1 MATTI
6 TRQTL
11 CILCKTGK
19 IPATMIDGEW
29 DIDDDYIADACAWRK
44 AATCLEDLLYEDT
57 GYQLLSDKE
66 QTLVKRA
73 IRRKV
78 KDNEVEGHPVYSG
91 HFLDLTKEEAA
102 ALIAD
107 AVTKFND
114 RKELVPIADA
124 AKQMGLSTYQCKE
137 AVKKGTVNGVRV
149 GEDLYVS
156 PDEIGAWKARKD
168 GLVGLYDLLK
178 EHASEY
184 DGGLFDLENARHR
197 QMINAFVK
205 SNPLL
210 SPICIPWEKAGFH
223 GSRRNAVCF
232 PAQAAQQVL
241 SVVIPYVRTF
251 GLIAARKRALEAD
264 AYWDTHPENKRAI
277 DLFSDK
283 KQDNGMVAIMQ
294 MLIDTDAP
302 EIGEWTNAV
311 VEDLVGY
318 AENSP
323 VKITGLYLSQ
333 FLAFVKKRYDIRV
346 TASVRYDYTSEKK
359 NIRNTSPYSVIQY
372 FLASYMAFND
382 DFISENKLIAKALQ
396 DGKAAYLWLYVC
408 WHYVAAWRTSDINR
422 IRVIK
427 LPWTREEVRQAIA
440 EGDYAEMADTAS
452 LLLEGEICG
461 RNGRPDKTEERQKQA
476 ILTVHFAESLRPII
490 GLVYLLNWL
499 NAGGKEIIPSFRL
512 EAKDYISFFG
522 DVYVKIFGRET
533 FQNLRGCKAYLGKM
547 AGIAEKE
554 ADSENKVM
562 GYVVAIH
569 ARAHAWDLDRLS
581 EVTSRYLQNTMEGYT
596 ADEIIRTLMDNGS
609 CSFVS
614 FWLMSAVYG
623 RRFEKLDFKAQSAL
637 IAEQGMSAYRAE
649 TICAA
654 VQKAYINAKDSLNA
668 LFAGYSD
675 DTSKEL
681 AEGILKKVAAGR
693 ALTHIHG
700 IQCLLL
706 ARGVP
711 CPNGHACLGCSY
723 AIYHR
728 GALVYVVEFIRE
740 QYRHL
745 YLAKTAGEKK
755 KTRLLLEK
763 VYLPALYEILS
774 LSKEV
779 YGMNVRPFAQE
790 IKRIME
796 GENDND
802 KYIEEKG

>member
-29 DIDDDYIADACAWRK
+29 DIDDDYIADACAWRE
-44 AATCLEDLLYEDT
+44 ATTCLEDLLYEDT

-78 KDNEVEGHPVYSG
+78 KSNEIEGHPAYSG
-91 HFLDLTKEEAA
+91 HFLNLPKAEAA
-102 ALIAD
+102 AIISTYLNAR
-107 AVTKFND
+107 NE

-124 AKQMGLSTYQCKE
+124 ATQMGLSTYQCKE
-137 AVKKGTVNGVRV
+137 AVKRGTLNGIRV

-156 PDEIGAWKARKD
+156 PDEISAWMAQKD

-184 DGGLFDLENARHR
+184 DGGLFDLENSRHR

-223 GSRRNAVCF
+223 GNRRNSLYF
-232 PAQAAQQVL
+232 PARAVQQVL
-241 SVVIPYVRTF
+241 SVVIPYARTF
-251 GLIAARKRALEAD
+251 GLISDRKRTLEAD
-264 AYWDTHPENKRAI
+264 TYWETHPENKRAI

-294 MLIDTDAP
+294 MFIDTDAP
-302 EIGEWTNAV
+302 EIGEWTNGT

-318 AENSP
+318 AEKAP
-323 VKITGLYLSQ
+323 VKICSLYLSQ
-333 FLAFVKKRYDIRV
+333 FLAFIKKRYDIRV

-359 NIRNTSPYSVIQY
+359 NIRNTSPYSVIEY
-372 FLASYMAFND
+372 FAASYMAYND
-382 DFISENKLIAKALQ
+382 AFISENKLIEKALQ
-396 DGKAAYLWLYVC
+396 DEKAAYLWLYVC
-408 WHYVAAWRTSDINR
+408 WHYTAAWRASDIKR
-422 IRVIK
+422 IPVLL
-427 LPWTREEVRQAIA
+427 LPWTRAEVRQAIT

-461 RNGRPDKTEERQKQA
+461 RNGRPEKTEERQKKA
-476 ILTVHFAESLRPII
+476 MLTVHFAESLRPII

-499 NAGGKEIIPSFRL
+499 NAGGKEKIPSFRL

-522 DVYVKIFGRET
+522 DVYMKIFGRQT
-533 FQNLRGCKAYLGKM
+533 FQNIRGCKAYLGKI
-547 AGIAEKE
+547 AGIVEKE

-569 ARAHAWDLDRLS
+569 ARAHTWDMDRLS
-581 EVTSRYLQNTMEGYT
+581 EVTNRYLQNTMEGHT
-596 ADEIIRTLMDNGS
+596 VDEIIRTLMDNGS

-637 IAEQGMSAYRAE
+637 IAEQGISAYRAE
-649 TICAA
+649 AICAA

-668 LFAGYSD
+668 LFAGYSA

-681 AEGILKKVAAGR
+681 AEGILKKVAAGH

-700 IQCLLL
+700 IQCVLL
-706 ARGVP
+706 ARGVS
-711 CPNGHACLGCSY
+711 CPNGHRCLGCSY

-728 GALVYVVEFIRE
+728 GALAYAVGFIQE

-745 YLAKTAGEKK
+745 SLAKTEGEKT

-763 VYLPALYEILS
+763 VYLPAVYEILF

-790 IKRIME
+790 IKKIME
-796 GENDND
+796 GETDND
-802 KYIEEKG
+802 KHIAQKG